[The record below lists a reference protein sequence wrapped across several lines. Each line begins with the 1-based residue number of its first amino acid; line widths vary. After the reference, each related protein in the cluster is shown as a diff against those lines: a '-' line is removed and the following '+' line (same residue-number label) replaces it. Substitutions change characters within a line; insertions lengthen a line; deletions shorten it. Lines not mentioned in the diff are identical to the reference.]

1 MLRCARRPWRKETD
15 INAAFWRDRSVFVTG
30 ATGLLGSWLVPE
42 LVNRGAN
49 VVVLLRDANPRSRLV
64 SDGWIERC
72 TAVHGG
78 LTDVGL
84 MRRALAEYSIDTVFH
99 LGAQTLVGIA
109 KVDPV
114 GTLEANVRGTW
125 LLLEAA
131 RQSGV
136 KQFLLASSDKA
147 YGDSDRLPY
156 LESHPVQGRFPYD
169 VSKSCADLIA
179 TMYARTYGLNTGVV
193 RCGNLF
199 GGGDLNFSRLIPG
212 VIQATLR
219 GERFVIR
226 SDGKFV
232 RDFLYVEDAA
242 EAYLLLA
249 ERMAAD
255 RTLGGEAFNF
265 GLEMRPTMLEL
276 THRVLQMMGRADLEP
291 VVQNVASAEIREQ
304 YLDAGKARERLG
316 WKPRFGMEE
325 GLKRTIEWYRAHL
338 ATEAASKTAARPRIT
353 EKTT

>member
-1 MLRCARRPWRKETD
+1 LSS
-15 INAAFWRDRSVFVTG
+15 NFWRDRPVFVTG

-49 VVVLLRDANPRSRLV
+49 VVVLLRDAAPRSRLV
-64 SDGWIERC
+64 SEGWLERV

-84 MRRALAEYSIDTVFH
+84 MRRALAEYAIDTVFH

-125 LLLEAA
+125 LLLESA
-131 RQSGV
+131 RQAGV
-136 KQFLLASSDKA
+136 TQVLVASSDKA

-156 LESHPVQGRFPYD
+156 LEDHPLQGRFPYD
-169 VSKSCADLIA
+169 VSKSCADLIT
-179 TMYARTYGLNTGVV
+179 TMYARTYELPAAIV

-219 GERFVIR
+219 GEKFLIR

-242 EAYLLLA
+242 DAYLLLG
-249 ERMAAD
+249 ERLAAD
-255 RTLGGEAFNF
+255 RSLAGEAFNF

-276 THRVLQMMGRADLEP
+276 THKVLRMMGRPDLEP
-291 VVQNVASAEIREQ
+291 VVQNIASAEIREQ
-304 YLDAGKARERLG
+304 TLDAGKARERLG
-316 WKPRFGMEE
+316 WKPRH
-325 GLKRTIEWYRAHL
+325 GLDDGLRRTIDWYRAHL
-338 ATEAASKTAARPRIT
+338 ADASANSRTATRPSSIM